1 MLNSKIFEHYLCSR
15 YYDMPVDKTKQ
26 SLSVYRGYIL
36 VRKGAWL
43 VQSVE
48 LGVMSLNLL
57 EKKKVI
63 LKIHFSE

>member
-1 MLNSKIFEHYLCSR
+1 
-15 YYDMPVDKTKQ
+15 MPVDKTKQ

-57 EKKKVI
+57 EEKKSHTKNT
-63 LKIHFSE
+63 F